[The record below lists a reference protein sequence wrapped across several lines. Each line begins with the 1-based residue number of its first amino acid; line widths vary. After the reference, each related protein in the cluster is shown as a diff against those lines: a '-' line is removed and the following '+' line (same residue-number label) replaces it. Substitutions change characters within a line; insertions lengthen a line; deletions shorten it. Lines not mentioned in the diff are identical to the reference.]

1 LVVVAMVAD
10 HYPGLERFFLP
21 ASAIACVLAGAG
33 FARVGVLAAGALKPR
48 RGPGGGT
55 TGGVGADARG
65 GIGGGAGADAR
76 GGPGRRGVAVGVAVA
91 LLGVSVAV
99 PIVRTRISGARSVPG
114 TADLAV
120 STLDQ
125 LSDAVKAVGGK
136 SKVLPCKTSG
146 VAINHSVQTALA
158 WKLDTDMT
166 RVGTSLRAPGV
177 LFVGPWNSV
186 DGGPAPVDPRLTH
199 KQLLA
204 HVGVWKV
211 YRLTD
216 PRPGIPTHC
225 AGT

>member
-1 LVVVAMVAD
+1 
-10 HYPGLERFFLP
+10 
-21 ASAIACVLAGAG
+21 
-33 FARVGVLAAGALKPR
+33 
-48 RGPGGGT
+48 
-55 TGGVGADARG
+55 
-65 GIGGGAGADAR
+65 
-76 GGPGRRGVAVGVAVA
+76 
-91 LLGVSVAV
+91 
-99 PIVRTRISGARSVPG
+99 VRTRISGARSVPG

-120 STLDQ
+120 TTLNQ

-199 KQLLA
+199 RQLLA
-204 HVGVWKV
+204 RVGVWSV
-211 YRLTD
+211 YRYTD
-216 PRPGIPTHC
+216 PRPGIPTNC